1 MTVGEMCTRKVVTA
15 DREETLVD
23 AAAKMRGSHVGALV
37 VVDSHARPVGIL
49 TDRDIVVSAIAQSPE
64 RVRSLVV
71 GDVMTGDVVTL
82 RAGEPVDAALRT
94 MPVHGIRRLPVVDTE
109 GRLVGILTLDDMLRV
124 FSIELGRLVGLVA
137 LEQKRERAVRAG

>member
-94 MPVHGIRRLPVVDTE
+94 MQVHGIRRLPVVDTE